1 MLKLIS
7 QNISSQKF
15 CLLIFKWGS
24 WILLEVATRGVLW
37 KNVFLRPKLPKAC
50 NFIKKETLGQVF
62 SCEFCE
68 SSKNTFSYRAPLAA
82 ASIMECKFKN
92 KLTKLKYHFF
102 QVTYDAD
109 GFCER
114 NRDVLFNDLIELMQS
129 SQK

>member
-1 MLKLIS
+1 M
-7 QNISSQKF
+7 
-15 CLLIFKWGS
+15 
-24 WILLEVATRGVLW
+24 
-37 KNVFLRPKLPKAC
+37 PKAC
-50 NFIKKETLGQVF
+50 NFIKKETLAQVF

-68 SSKNTFSYRAPLAA
+68 SSKNTFSYRAPLTA
-82 ASIMECKFKN
+82 ASILMGCKFKK

>member
-1 MLKLIS
+1 M
-7 QNISSQKF
+7 
-15 CLLIFKWGS
+15 
-24 WILLEVATRGVLW
+24 
-37 KNVFLRPKLPKAC
+37 
-50 NFIKKETLGQVF
+50 F